1 MPAGDARPV
10 PRKNTAFRLY
20 FAVRNS
26 TTGALITS
34 WTGADSEVS
43 LDGGSF
49 ADCTNEATEI
59 GTSGCGFI
67 DLTSSEMNADAV
79 VYKLTLTNSNAL
91 PLVLTLFPEEAGDY
105 RGEATTVSD
114 KTGYTVSTVSDKT
127 GYSLASGGL
136 ASVTAWTVAITGN
149 ITGNLS
155 GSVSS
160 VTNRV
165 TANTDQLAG
174 QTVTA
179 SAGVTFPTS
188 VASPTNITAG
198 TITTVSG
205 NVNGN
210 VAGSVGS
217 VTAGVTVSTIGANVI
232 TASSI
237 ASGAFDDKGNWLKPT
252 VAGRTLDVTATGAA
266 GIDWGNV
273 ENQSASVFLA
283 NTTVQLVDSVDNVGF
298 VSLLNSGA
306 ITADSFAPDA
316 ITSTGLAASAAN
328 KVRDSVWN
336 ATLSS
341 YTTAGTA
348 GLGLSDLLSRVT
360 STVKGMWDN
369 LVAMITGSGASAKYT
384 TTALENAPAGGGG
397 GGGTDWTANERTAI
411 RSILGIPASGTT
423 PEDPTVGI
431 LDTIRD
437 KTNLITSGSVS
448 TALPV
453 TSQGQLTGPLY
464 IGDDYLNANGR
475 AFAWTVALPTG
486 YVAGTST
493 CKFGMAYEDDSG
505 SYSFSVTGTVID
517 AGSGNVTLRFDVPKA
532 TTSTLAAGWYRWSV
546 EHTAADGTEITR
558 IANAANKLV
567 EWREKLT

>member
-155 GSVSS
+155 GSVGS

-179 SAGVTFPTS
+179 AAGVTFPTS

-237 ASGAFDDKGNWLKPT
+237 ASGALDSKGNWLQPT

-266 GIDWGNV
+266 GIDWGNI
-273 ENQSASVFLA
+273 ENQSAGNNFSNSSIIAASVE
-283 NTTVQLVDSVDNVGF
+283 TSIQV
-298 VSLLNSGA
+298 NSFDPGA
-306 ITADSFAPDA
+306 ITAAAFATDSL
-316 ITSTGLAASAAN
+316 TSTALASSFVN
-328 KVRDSVWN
+328 EIRDSVWN

-341 YTTAGTA
+341 YTTAGSA
-348 GLGLSDLLSRVT
+348 GLALSDLVSRVT
-360 STVKGMWDN
+360 STVKTMWDN
-369 LVAMITGSGASAKYT
+369 LVSMITGSGASAKYT

-411 RSILGIPASGTT
+411 RSILGIPASGTA

-437 KTNLITSGSVS
+437 KTNLITSGSVTTS
-448 TALPV
+448 LPV

-486 YVAGTST
+486 YVVGTST
-493 CKFGMAYEDDSG
+493 CRFGMAYEDDSG
-505 SYSFSVTGTVID
+505 SYSFNVAGTVVD
-517 AGSGNVTLRFDVPKA
+517 AGSGNVTLRFDVPKT

-546 EHTAADGTEITR
+546 EHVAADGTEITR
-558 IANAANKLV
+558 IANAANKSV